1 MIEKSIEIDTE
12 LSPESGSWFSLWL
25 RKIFDPAWLVAVAF
39 HLVALLVLANWIM
52 QNSNLQLGLEVA
64 MDSDSFTILEEP
76 DSLEFDFKLTE
87 AEIQSDQEAL
97 VSEFEFD
104 VDPVVDSISRQSMD
118 FNYGRSLNEAMNAS
132 FDVTDLGPALLPS
145 PGSVGGTEE
154 DKKVAAIQSRVAK
167 AGGKEGEVQFSLA
180 WNTET
185 DLDLHVITPQG
196 ERIFYRNKRSAC
208 EGVLDVDQNRDGAAT
223 TTTPVENIRW
233 KTRPLVGRYTV
244 LVHVF
249 RNRGSK
255 WETEFE
261 LMAKTGVDVAL
272 QSSSI
277 SRTDP
282 VLAFRYVYFSPKST
296 PEMRERQL
304 KSLKELQERE
314 ERNAAERLAMISG
327 ESPKAIRALW
337 RVVED
342 FPHTDAAL
350 AAWLRIP
357 GSGRK

>member
-154 DKKVAAIQSRVAK
+154 DKKVAAIQSRVHRRVNGFFIVINGPLAK
-167 AGGKEGEVQFSLA
+167 VFWTLIRIGMGQRRLR
-180 WNTET
+180 
-185 DLDLHVITPQG
+185 PQ
-196 ERIFYRNKRSAC
+196 
-208 EGVLDVDQNRDGAAT
+208 
-223 TTTPVENIRW
+223 
-233 KTRPLVGRYTV
+233 
-244 LVHVF
+244 
-249 RNRGSK
+249 
-255 WETEFE
+255 
-261 LMAKTGVDVAL
+261 
-272 QSSSI
+272 
-277 SRTDP
+277 SRTY
-282 VLAFRYVYFSPKST
+282 AGR
-296 PEMRERQL
+296 R
-304 KSLKELQERE
+304 
-314 ERNAAERLAMISG
+314 G
-327 ESPKAIRALW
+327 LW
-337 RVVED
+337 
-342 FPHTDAAL
+342 
-350 AAWLRIP
+350 
-357 GSGRK
+357 